1 VHKLHVNPQL
11 NEAELGALFETAWP
25 GHSTS
30 GFDHITEH
38 ASIWITA
45 RRDDRLVGFV
55 YVVSDGAAHAFL
67 LDPVVH
73 PDERR
78 NGLGRRL
85 VHEAASQARAQG
97 AEWLHVDY
105 EDHLEP
111 FYRSCGFR
119 PTLAGLLR
127 LVPDGGSAE

>member
-1 VHKLHVNPQL
+1 VPDHDVSLHLNPSL
-11 NEAELGALFETAWP
+11 NETELGALFEAAWP
-25 GHSTS
+25 GPAARRF
-30 GFDHITEH
+30 GHIAQH

-45 RRDDRLVGFV
+45 QRGERLVGFV

-85 VHEAASQARAQG
+85 VHEAANHAKAQG
-97 AEWLHVDY
+97 AKWLHVDY

-127 LVPDGGSAE
+127 LA